1 MRILHIITRMILG
14 GAQENTLLSVL
25 GQRERGHTVRLLT
38 GPTTGP
44 EGTLV
49 PLAHARGADVV
60 EEPALLRAIRP
71 VSDVQAAAR
80 IRRHIRLFAPDVV
93 HTHSTKAGVVGRWAA
108 WAERVPAIV
117 HTIHGLPF
125 HPYLPWWKRAPFVL
139 AERWAARRCHRLIS
153 VADAMT
159 RQARAAGVGRPDQYV
174 TVYSGMEI
182 EPFLRDDRD
191 RDALRVRYGL
201 APDDVVVA
209 KVARLFEL
217 KGHDDL
223 FQAAVRL
230 LPRHPRLRFFLIGD
244 GAWRERLEREAERL
258 GIRERVVFAGLVPRE
273 DLPDALTTADLV
285 VHCSLREGLARVLP
299 QALLSGKPTVSY
311 DVDGAREVIRPGET
325 GFLVPARDIDALTG
339 AIAEILDHPAGATAL
354 AAAGTALCR
363 ERFDWQAMVDR
374 LLALYTELL
383 PGDPA

>member
-25 GQRERGHTVRLLT
+25 GQGEAGHTVRLLT

-44 EGTLV
+44 EGTLA
-49 PLAHARGADVV
+49 PLAQARGVDVV
-60 EEPALLRAIRP
+60 EEPALLRAIHP
-71 VSDVQAAAR
+71 VRDVQAAAR

-93 HTHSTKAGVVGRWAA
+93 HTHSTKAGVLGRWAA

-125 HPYLPWWKRAPFVL
+125 HPYLPWWKRTPFVL
-139 AERWAARRCHRLIS
+139 AERWAARRCHRLVS

-159 RQARAAGVGRPDQYV
+159 RQACAAGVGRPGQYL

-182 EPFLRDDRD
+182 EPFLRRDRD
-191 RDALRVRYGL
+191 RDALRARYGL

-223 FQAAVRL
+223 FRAAVRL

-244 GAWRERLEREAERL
+244 GVWRERLEREAERL

-273 DLPDALTTADLV
+273 ELPGALATADLV

-325 GFLVPARDIDALTG
+325 GFLAPARDIDALTS
-339 AIAEILDHPAGATAL
+339 AIAEILDHPAEAAAL
-354 AAAGTALCR
+354 TAAGTTLCR
-363 ERFDWQAMVDR
+363 ERFACQTMVDR
-374 LLALYTELL
+374 LLALYAELL
-383 PGDPA
+383 PGDPT